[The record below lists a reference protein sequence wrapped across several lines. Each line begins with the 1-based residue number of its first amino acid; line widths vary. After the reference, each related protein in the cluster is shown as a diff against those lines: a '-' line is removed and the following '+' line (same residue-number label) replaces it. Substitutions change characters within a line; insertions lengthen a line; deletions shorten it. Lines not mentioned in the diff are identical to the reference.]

1 MDAISIQEQAR
12 RKAIAAHAR
21 RLVLDNLTVQLRP

>member
-1 MDAISIQEQAR
+1 MDTISIQEQTR